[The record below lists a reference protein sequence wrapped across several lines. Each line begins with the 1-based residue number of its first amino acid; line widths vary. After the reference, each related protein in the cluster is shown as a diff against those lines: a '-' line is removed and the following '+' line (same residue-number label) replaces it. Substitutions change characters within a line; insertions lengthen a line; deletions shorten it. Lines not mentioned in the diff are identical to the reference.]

1 MQVSRPIPGKVK
13 LRRFRFID
21 HTGDLGLAVFGE
33 TLEGLFVHAA
43 EALFHV
49 LTDPRRIRQRQ
60 SRDLALEAGGLEEL
74 LVSWLGELLFLFET
88 EQLLFRRFEVRQLEG
103 RHMEATAWGERYEE
117 GRHPIKTLIKAV
129 TFHQLR
135 VEQVRGRWR
144 ARIVLD
150 L

>member
-1 MQVSRPIPGKVK
+1 M
-13 LRRFRFID
+13 RRFRFID

-49 LTDPRRIRQRQ
+49 LTDRRKIRERRGQEL
-60 SRDLALEAGGLEEL
+60 SLEARGIEEL
-74 LVSWLGELLFLFET
+74 LVVWLGELLFLFET
-88 EQLLFRRFEVRQLEG
+88 KRLLFRRFEIRGLDG
-103 RHMEATAWGERYEE
+103 LHMEASAWGEEYEE